1 MLFFYIDLVFQIR
14 LKQIME
20 LAIAVKHL
28 KCFVVNLVLPILL
41 VLVIILKE
49 KALWNRS
56 MEL

>member
-20 LAIAVKHL
+20 LATAVKHL